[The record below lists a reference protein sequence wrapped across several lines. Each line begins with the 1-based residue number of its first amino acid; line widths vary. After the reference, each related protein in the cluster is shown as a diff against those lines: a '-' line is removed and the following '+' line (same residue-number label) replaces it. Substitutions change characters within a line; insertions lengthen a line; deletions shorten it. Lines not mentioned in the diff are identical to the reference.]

1 MNIMSIM
8 MRKAKAKKFLLIN
21 DELRYMWSYL
31 IKSKEAQFMERIN
44 DVPILLRRE
53 IEALM
58 VAPFLDAFAK
68 EFGWE
73 KTLEIAQGVI
83 AELARK
89 AGKELA
95 AAAGGNT
102 LEHLARVIPA
112 FSQGGALETE
122 VVESTSE
129 CIRMNVTRCEYTEM
143 YAKHHLNELGL
154 LLSCQ
159 RDGYLFEGFNP
170 DIEFTRTGTK
180 MDGQPCCDFCLK
192 LRKCEKNEN

>member
-8 MRKAKAKKFLLIN
+8 MRKVKAKKFLSIY
-21 DELRYMWSYL
+21 DEYRHIQSYL
-31 IKSKEAQFMERIN
+31 IKSKEAQVMERIN
-44 DVPILLRRE
+44 EVPILLRRE

-68 EFGWE
+68 ELGWE
-73 KTLEIAQGVI
+73 KTRAIAQGVI

-95 AAAGGNT
+95 AAVGGNS
-102 LEHLARVIPA
+102 LEHLVRVLPA
-112 FSQGGALETE
+112 FSQGGALEME
-122 VVESTSE
+122 VVESTPK

-143 YAKHHLNELGL
+143 YAKHHLSELGL

-180 MDGQPCCDFCLK
+180 MAGKPYCDFCLK